1 MSFTGASY
9 CKILRSL
16 KPAVH
21 EATLSLLRYCTQQ
34 ISSYLLVTCLLWIG
48 NIVVWKHHHEPQRAL
63 WQCMAGLSLKNS
75 PERWSQQCRYQCASS
90 SAPTKLYNHKITLN
104 YQLNNLVIMKLHEWN
119 SRKCT
124 KFDIYVLGCKD
135 CVSAHSIYYDR
146 CAYVLSISLVM
157 RQESGDVKHYLP
169 VFEFGENGVLTCL
182 IIYNV

>member
-135 CVSAHSIYYDR
+135 CVSAHSIYYIIWQMCLR
-146 CAYVLSISLVM
+146 IEYLLGHAAREWRRETLSSCLWIRWKWSADLF
-157 RQESGDVKHYLP
+157 DYL
-169 VFEFGENGVLTCL
+169 
-182 IIYNV
+182 